1 MSKNFPFYEQIDS
14 MDCGAACLR
23 MIAKYHGQSYPLS
36 YLKEITYLDREGV
49 SLLGIS
55 DAAEKIG
62 LKTLAAPI
70 PFQRLA
76 EDIPLPA
83 IGHWENN
90 HFVVVYKA
98 TKKHVWIGDPAT
110 ELKKISKEEFLA
122 GWARDYFPGQDA
134 GILLLLEPTPDFDAH
149 QGEPLKRHGFYYFLA
164 HLKKYKGLVF
174 QLILGVFLVSIF
186 QVILPFL
193 MQALIDV
200 GVNIK
205 DIGFI
210 YLVLLA
216 QLILVIS
223 QTVVETLR
231 NYIVLHI
238 GIRVNIDLMSEFLRK
253 LMQLPIKFFDT
264 HIVGDLLQRIYD
276 NQRIEQF
283 LTSSTLLA
291 FFSIVNFV
299 IFGFVLFVYNLK
311 IFLLFLFG
319 TALYVAWVTFCLM
332 NRKTLD
338 YRRFEYATENQNALV
353 QLIAGMQEIKLH
365 NAEMQKRWIWESIQ
379 AKIYRISKEFLAI
392 NQRQRIGT
400 TLINDAKNIIITVV
414 AAQAVI
420 KGEMTLGMLVA
431 IQYIIGQLNGP
442 VEQLIGF
449 FRMAQDARISI
460 ERMNEIHQREE
471 IEDLKN
477 KLNILPEDGSLELD
491 HVSFRYNGP
500 SSPMVLKNISFRI
513 PEGQTTAIVGTS
525 GSGKTTLLKLLLGF
539 YAPMEGMVKLGNV
552 NLSNIH
558 GQLWRDQCS
567 AVLQDGYIFSDTIA
581 NNIAF
586 GQRALNK
593 KRLLQAAKIANIQ
606 SFVDKLPLGY
616 NTKIG
621 QDGSGISE
629 GQKQRILIA
638 RAVYKNPQYLFLDEA
653 TNPLDTYNEML
664 IMENLEDFLK
674 GKTVI
679 IVAQRLSTIINA
691 DNIVVLEQGEIVE
704 QGTHGQLVNLRG
716 AYYQLFKNQMEL
728 SF

>member
-55 DAAEKIG
+55 SAAERIG
-62 LKTLAAPI
+62 LKTLAAPV
-70 PFQRLA
+70 PFQRLT

-83 IGHWENN
+83 IAHWEDN
-90 HFVVVYKA
+90 HFVVVYKV

-110 ELKKISKEEFLA
+110 ELRKISKDEFLTA
-122 GWARDYFPGQDA
+122 WARDYLPEQNA
-134 GILLLLEPTPDFDAH
+134 GILLLLEPTPDFDTH
-149 QGEPLKRHGFYYFLA
+149 QEEFLERHGFYYFLA
-164 HLKKYKGLVF
+164 HLKKYKGLIF

-200 GVNIK
+200 GVHIE

-216 QLILVIS
+216 QLILIIS

-238 GIRVNIDLMSEFLRK
+238 GIRVNINLMSEFLRK

-291 FFSIVNFV
+291 FFSIVNFIV
-299 IFGFVLFVYNLK
+299 FGFVLFVYSLK
-311 IFLLFLFG
+311 IFLIFLIG
-319 TALYVAWVTFCLM
+319 TALYVAWIAFCLI

-338 YRRFEYATENQNALV
+338 YRRFEYATKNQNALV

-365 NAEMQKRWIWESIQ
+365 NAEMQKRWVWESIQ
-379 AKIYRISKEFLAI
+379 AKMYKISKQFLAI
-392 NQRQRIGT
+392 NQRQRVGT
-400 TLINDAKNIIITVV
+400 TLINDTKNIIITVV

-420 KGEMTLGMLVA
+420 RGEMTLGMLVA

-449 FRMAQDARISI
+449 VRMAQDARISI

-477 KLNILPEDGSLELD
+477 KLNVLPETGDLELD
-491 HVSFRYNGP
+491 NVSFRYNGP
-500 SSPMVLKNISFRI
+500 SSPIVLKNVSFKI

-539 YAPMEGMVKLGNV
+539 YPPMEGMIRLGEV

-558 GQLWRDQCS
+558 GQLWRDQCA

-586 GQRALNK
+586 GQDTINQS
-593 KRLLQAAKIANIQ
+593 RLLQAAQVANIQ
-606 SFVDKLPLGY
+606 SYIDSLPLGFH
-616 NTKIG
+616 TKIG

-629 GQKQRILIA
+629 GEKQRILIA
-638 RAVYKNPQYLFLDEA
+638 RAVYKNPKYLFLDEA

-664 IMENLEDFLK
+664 IMENLEEFFR
-674 GKTVI
+674 GKTLVI
-679 IVAQRLSTIINA
+679 IAQRLSTISNA
-691 DNIVVLEQGEIVE
+691 NNIIVLEQGEVVE
-704 QGTHGQLVNLRG
+704 QGSHDQLLHLRG
-716 AYYQLFKNQMEL
+716 AYYQLVKNQTEL